1 MGGCKNKI
9 FRPAPPPRN
18 SRRLPPLAHQDR
30 QDHLQIRPRAAKMAP
45 RGPKSNQE
53 PPKSHPRAAE
63 DHQIA
68 TQEPQRATKNH
79 QNRVLAPARS
89 TFSNMSDLIFRLHL
103 QPPKSDP
110 RGPKGVL
117 RLHQSRPRPPKSDPS
132 EPQERSRSF
141 QRAPYDLLKSHLD
154 PVRPS
159 KTDPRSPKSVPDTPR
174 ASQEHPKTRQAP
186 RCC

>member
-1 MGGCKNKI
+1 MGPPGVRGSSEATPCY
-9 FRPAPPPRN
+9 FLLLEARSRPRGGEVKSGFVRPPPSI

-30 QDHLQIRPRAAKMAP
+30 QDHLQIRPRAAKMSP

-53 PPKSHPRAAE
+53 PPKSDPRAAE

-79 QNRVLAPARS
+79 QIRVLAPARS
-89 TFSNMSDLIFRLHL
+89 TFSNMSVLIFRLHL

-110 RGPKGVL
+110 RGHRGVL

-132 EPQERSRSF
+132 EPQDRSRSF
-141 QRAPYDLLKSHLD
+141 QRAPYDILKSHQD
-154 PVRPS
+154 P
-159 KTDPRSPKSVPDTPR
+159 PRVP
-174 ASQEHPKTRQAP
+174 
-186 RCC
+186 